1 MSNSGLFPASRA
13 QRLELLGQTSY
24 GPLSAPKGYLGEHGQ
39 ILVFTTTPQNGP
51 LPEAQELAG
60 VPDLQETVLPVSVEA
75 VMWKALHFLEPT
87 FVIIGILSNNL
98 IWIKFDIRYF
108 QSQYT
113 QDHTQNQKL
122 QTIE

>member
-1 MSNSGLFPASRA
+1 MSNAGLFLASRG
-13 QRLELLGQTSY
+13 QRLEPLGQTSY
-24 GPLSAPKGYLGEHGQ
+24 GPLRAPREDGQ
-39 ILVFTTTPQNGP
+39 ILVLPTTPQNGP

-98 IWIKFDIRYF
+98 IWIKFDITYF

-113 QDHTQNQKL
+113 QDHTQNPVSIKK
-122 QTIE
+122 IS